1 MTNDYKHPSENFLR
15 TIDVHSL
22 LPQQEPFVMIDH
34 LIGYSDEDTVTQTT
48 VMADNIF
55 VENGVFTEG
64 GLMENIAQTCAARI
78 GYNNIYIL
86 KKGIQ
91 IGVIGEVKGMKIVSY
106 PRVGDV
112 ITTRLHVVT
121 ELFGMTL
128 ASATV
133 TCNGQEVVT
142 SKIKLAVK

>member
-1 MTNDYKHPSENFLR
+1 
-15 TIDVHSL
+15 
-22 LPQQEPFVMIDH
+22 MINH

-91 IGVIGEVKGMKIVSY
+91 IGVIGEVKGMKIASF

-128 ASATV
+128 ATATV

>member
-1 MTNDYKHPSENFLR
+1 MTIDYKHPSESFLR

-34 LIGYSDEDTVTQTT
+34 ITDYSDEDTVTETT
-48 VMADNIF
+48 VREDNIF
-55 VENGVFTEG
+55 VQNGVFTEG

-78 GYNNIYIL
+78 GYNNIYVLKTDIL
-86 KKGIQ
+86 
-91 IGVIGEVKGMKIVSY
+91 IGVIGEVKGMKIASF

-128 ASATV
+128 ASAVV
-133 TCNGQEVVT
+133 TCNGKEVVT